1 MGKLHNGHT
10 DGRWTKGTPMKK
22 WIDNVQEDGA
32 SRKYL
37 CIILKNL
44 HRTDPDARALFDSR
58 ADGTQGLHHCH
69 QGIKYSQASHCDTAG

>member
-1 MGKLHNGHT
+1 
-10 DGRWTKGTPMKK
+10 MKK

-44 HRTDPDARALFDSR
+44 HRTDPDARALFVLLERRDYITVIRALSTVKQVTAILQAEIGFPKDSLS
-58 ADGTQGLHHCH
+58 G
-69 QGIKYSQASHCDTAG
+69 